1 MKDYKVIKRDEA
13 FSLAIAGKT
22 VKAIDFDEEALYEI
36 GDMQICEF
44 SKLYKKAN
52 VIFVVKGK
60 YELEKN

>member
-36 GDMQICEF
+36 SDMQIFAFAE
-44 SKLYKKAN
+44 LYKKPN
-52 VIFVVKGK
+52 VLFAVKGK
-60 YELEKN
+60 YGLEKN